1 MKTLAAALLSAFLV
15 TGGVS
20 AALAQPGGSPAAAP
34 TTPANPSGG
43 SDKAPAASSSSS
55 SSTAAPSAPA
65 PSDSK
70 TDTKS
75 STSSS
80 STSTDVR
87 GSVKTDRDDSGSAL
101 PRSTTVERTTIFGL
115 SPTAAVI
122 IAAALLLVVILAIV
136 AMTRSNDTYIDTNRR
151 V

>member
-15 TGGVS
+15 TGTVS
-20 AALAQPGGSPAAAP
+20 AALAQPGGSPAAP

-55 SSTAAPSAPA
+55 SSTAAPAAPA